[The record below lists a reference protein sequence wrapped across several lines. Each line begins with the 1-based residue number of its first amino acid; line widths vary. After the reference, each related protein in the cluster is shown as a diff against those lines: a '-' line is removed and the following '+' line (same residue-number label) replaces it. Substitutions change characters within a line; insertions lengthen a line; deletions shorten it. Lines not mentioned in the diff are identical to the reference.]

1 MQPRPGSDN
10 LLLKVLGS
18 CLSVTVRPQETGPGC
33 LTTGTWIILHGEW
46 GNPTYL
52 QECGCWRQYKG
63 TVQGQ
68 GQNLLEWRLLLPLLI
83 TILLSPFLSI
93 KVFSFFFSDFFFLL
107 YSNNWKVNVQI
118 PTGFS
123 SPISAVGHPGLISP
137 FKESPAIL
145 LADILIRFS
154 QESQRR
160 GEMELQWKKS
170 TFLYMPVN
178 YNFTAAS
185 EKKNKRLMA
194 EHFSCWEKK
203 IPRSINSEGE
213 RGRQGQGTRVAQ
225 QDPILS
231 LSSAMPKV
239 FTRHLQDRVQMLPSL
254 YRPSQRVNRRTPL
267 STQNRR

>member
-1 MQPRPGSDN
+1 MW
-10 LLLKVLGS
+10 VL
-18 CLSVTVRPQETGPGC
+18 ET
-33 LTTGTWIILHGEW
+33 I
-46 GNPTYL
+46 
-52 QECGCWRQYKG
+52 QG

-93 KVFSFFFSDFFFLL
+93 KAFSFFFLTFFFLL

-123 SPISAVGHPGLISP
+123 SPLSAVGHPGLISP

-185 EKKNKRLMA
+185 EKRTKDSWRNIFLV
-194 EHFSCWEKK
+194 EKK
-203 IPRSINSEGE
+203 TESRRTKFLAVLTV
-213 RGRQGQGTRVAQ
+213 RGRGAGRDRERVR
-225 QDPILS
+225 LS
-231 LSSAMPKV
+231 
-239 FTRHLQDRVQMLPSL
+239 
-254 YRPSQRVNRRTPL
+254 RTPSSVTVRHAQGVHGIGSKCLLL
-267 STQNRR
+267 STDPHKE